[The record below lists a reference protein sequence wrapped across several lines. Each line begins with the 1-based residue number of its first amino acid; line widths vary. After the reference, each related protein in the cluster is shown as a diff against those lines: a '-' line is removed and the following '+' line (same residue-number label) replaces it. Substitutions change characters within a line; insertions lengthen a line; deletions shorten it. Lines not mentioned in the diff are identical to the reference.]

1 MHNRNVRPA
10 QRAAA
15 SCRALSADDA
25 AIVKG
30 MLARGDRQYDIA
42 AYFGVNAG
50 RIAEIS
56 MGQKFADIRPA
67 DPASLP
73 QPDYH
78 LSVRNAIVPDVQ
90 QELRDLSKR
99 IDRIERHINR
109 SIQSTL
115 Q

>member
-1 MHNRNVRPA
+1 MISRNKRPA

-15 SCRALSADDA
+15 SGCALSADDA

-30 MLARGDRQYDIA
+30 MLVRGDRQHDIA

-56 MGQKFADIRPA
+56 TEQKFAHIHPA

-78 LSVRNAIVPDVQ
+78 LSVRNAVVPDVRQ
-90 QELRDLSKR
+90 QLHDLSER
-99 IDRIERHINR
+99 IDRIERYINR
-109 SIQSTL
+109 SIQPKL